1 MQIEKNGSGPWPGV
15 DVEGVTVTLTV
26 GDDALSFDCADLQ
39 EDGQVTVDV
48 VRGHDGGLAVGVEKG
63 VEYVANLIIPP
74 VRYEDVP
81 LPVTLEEPDL
91 PEDLDPACIT
101 PAPTTESVRVPLAAS
116 DMEAVR
122 LILWTVTDNME
133 DNMATIITKDSLRS
147 SVESATGGLCTVL
160 YDDAG
165 HPSFMRRI
173 PKMRIEDL
181 YPDLG
186 LTGTHP
192 AFIVNGVE
200 KSELFI
206 GMYPASLVDS
216 YAVSLPGMDP
226 ANYLNFDTL
235 R

>member
-26 GDDALSFDCADLQ
+26 GDDALSFDCAALQ

-74 VRYEDVP
+74 AHYEDVP

-133 DNMATIITKDSLRS
+133 A
-147 SVESATGGLCTVL
+147 
-160 YDDAG
+160 
-165 HPSFMRRI
+165 
-173 PKMRIEDL
+173 
-181 YPDLG
+181 
-186 LTGTHP
+186 
-192 AFIVNGVE
+192 
-200 KSELFI
+200 
-206 GMYPASLVDS
+206 
-216 YAVSLPGMDP
+216 
-226 ANYLNFDTL
+226 
-235 R
+235 

>member
-26 GDDALSFDCADLQ
+26 GESSLAFDCAALQ

-48 VRGHDGGLAVGVEKG
+48 VRGHDGGLAVGVENG
-63 VEYVANLIIPP
+63 TEYVANLIIPP
-74 VRYEDVP
+74 ARYEDVQ

-133 DNMATIITKDSLRS
+133 A
-147 SVESATGGLCTVL
+147 
-160 YDDAG
+160 
-165 HPSFMRRI
+165 
-173 PKMRIEDL
+173 
-181 YPDLG
+181 
-186 LTGTHP
+186 
-192 AFIVNGVE
+192 
-200 KSELFI
+200 
-206 GMYPASLVDS
+206 
-216 YAVSLPGMDP
+216 
-226 ANYLNFDTL
+226 
-235 R
+235 

>member
-15 DVEGVTVTLTV
+15 EMDGVTVTLTV
-26 GDDALSFDCADLQ
+26 GDDALSFDCAALQ

-48 VRGHDGGLAVGVEKG
+48 VRGHGGALAVGVANG
-63 VEYVANLIIPP
+63 TEYVANLIIPP

-133 DNMATIITKDSLRS
+133 A
-147 SVESATGGLCTVL
+147 
-160 YDDAG
+160 
-165 HPSFMRRI
+165 
-173 PKMRIEDL
+173 
-181 YPDLG
+181 
-186 LTGTHP
+186 
-192 AFIVNGVE
+192 
-200 KSELFI
+200 
-206 GMYPASLVDS
+206 
-216 YAVSLPGMDP
+216 
-226 ANYLNFDTL
+226 
-235 R
+235 

>member
-15 DVEGVTVTLTV
+15 EMDGVTVTLTV
-26 GDDALSFDCADLQ
+26 GDDALSFDCAALQ

-48 VRGHDGGLAVGVEKG
+48 VRGHDGALAVGVEKG

-81 LPVTLEEPDL
+81 LPVTLEELDL

-133 DNMATIITKDSLRS
+133 A
-147 SVESATGGLCTVL
+147 
-160 YDDAG
+160 
-165 HPSFMRRI
+165 
-173 PKMRIEDL
+173 
-181 YPDLG
+181 
-186 LTGTHP
+186 
-192 AFIVNGVE
+192 
-200 KSELFI
+200 
-206 GMYPASLVDS
+206 
-216 YAVSLPGMDP
+216 
-226 ANYLNFDTL
+226 
-235 R
+235 